1 MKKIFRTMLLLLA
14 ATTGLTLASCSDD
27 DNLTTADALF
37 RPIISESDNI
47 EHALD
52 EDLRPYM
59 TITWDKYTD
68 ANQYV
73 VGIAASDGSDT
84 RTITTDTTTYV
95 FTGLEYD
102 KEYNISIRCENTVT
116 GLASKDYTLTTTS
129 LDYPTKLASIGT
141 SDIIDNAARISWA
154 EDAELDSVQI
164 LKDSNDSL
172 VYTIDL
178 SAIDELLVTNAIVT
192 GLQPKTTYKAVAYK
206 EDAYRGKKRFTTV
219 AEESFKGVVFD
230 LRDLDESES
239 KGYITTDQIA
249 MDVEANPGED
259 ITYVLHGGYD
269 YKIGGGTTF
278 PENGN
283 TITFVT
289 GLTLEGNARFI
300 SGGGFTIGGDVEGVV
315 FEKIDFVSDKLNN
328 GDVDLRENTDQG
340 WGGRQVLNLN
350 GVKATLKNLTFK
362 SCTVNAYRAMIRT
375 QKDGDNITNILVE
388 DCQINAIGD
397 QGVFTSTNKKGVWE
411 KVTVKNSTITNIV
424 MLCDFRINTAKNSLP
439 IELNIENC
447 TFCYAPKET
456 TANANTPLFRVG
468 DATTIKVSNSL
479 FGPAMATEGSS
490 GGSIMPYTA
499 ATAGSIY
506 VTGDPTADVVNSYK
520 TNFEWTG
527 REDATTG
534 ETITN
539 PLDGLTSLSLSET
552 QLWSNPS
559 EGKFNIIG
567 SASGVD
573 FSTLGDAR
581 WW

>member
-1 MKKIFRTMLLLLA
+1 MKKIMKSMLLLLA

-27 DNLTTADALF
+27 DNLTQADALF

-47 EHALD
+47 KHALD

-59 TITWDKYTD
+59 TINWDNYTD

-73 VGIAASDGSDT
+73 VSIAANDGSDT

-102 KEYNISIRCENTVT
+102 KEYNISIRCENTIT
-116 GLASKDYTLTTTS
+116 GLSSKDFTLTTTT
-129 LDYPTKLASIGT
+129 LDYPTKLATIGT
-141 SDIIDNAARISWA
+141 SDIIDNAARISWS

-178 SAIDELLVTNAIVT
+178 SAIDALVTNSIVT
-192 GLQPKTTYKAVAYK
+192 GLEPKTTYKAVAYK

-230 LRDLDESES
+230 LRDLDPSDS

-249 MDVEANPGED
+249 MDVAENPDED

-278 PENGN
+278 PEFAHK
-283 TITFVT
+283 ITFIT

-300 SGGGFTIGGDVEGVV
+300 SGGGMTISGNVEALT

-328 GDVDLRENTDQG
+328 GDVDLYENTDKG
-340 WGGRQVLNLN
+340 WGGRQVVNFN
-350 GVKATLKNLTFK
+350 GVKYTLNNLTFK

-375 QKDGDNITNILVE
+375 QQADDNITNILIE

-397 QGVFTSTNKKGVWE
+397 QGVLTSTNKKGVWQ
-411 KVTVKNSTITNIV
+411 KVTIKNTTFTNIV
-424 MLCDFRINTAKNSLP
+424 LLCDFRINTEKNKLP

-447 TFCYAPKET
+447 TFCYAPMET

-479 FGPAMATEGSS
+479 FGPSMATEGSA
-490 GGSIMPYTA
+490 GGSIKPYNA
-499 ATAGSIY
+499 GTAGSIY
-506 VTGDPTADVVNSYK
+506 VTGGPMTDVVNSYK

-527 REDATTG
+527 REDAATG
-534 ETITN
+534 EIVTN
-539 PLDGLTSLSLSET
+539 PLDGLVSLSLDEN
-552 QLWSNPS
+552 QLWSDPAK
-559 EGKFNIIG
+559 GKFNIIG

>member
-1 MKKIFRTMLLLLA
+1 MKKIMKSMLLLLA

-27 DNLTTADALF
+27 DNLTQADALF

-47 EHALD
+47 KHALD

-59 TITWDKYTD
+59 TINWDNYTD

-73 VGIAASDGSDT
+73 VSIAANDGSDT

-102 KEYNISIRCENTVT
+102 KEYNISIRCENTIT
-116 GLASKDYTLTTTS
+116 GLSSKDFTLTTTT
-129 LDYPTKLASIGT
+129 LDYPTKLATIGT
-141 SDIIDNAARISWA
+141 SDIIDNAARISWS

-178 SAIDELLVTNAIVT
+178 SAIDALVTNSIVT
-192 GLQPKTTYKAVAYK
+192 GLEPKTTYKAVAYK

-230 LRDLDESES
+230 LRDLDPSDS

-249 MDVEANPGED
+249 MDVAENPDED

-278 PENGN
+278 PEFAHK
-283 TITFVT
+283 ITFIT

-300 SGGGFTIGGDVEGVV
+300 SGGGMTISGDVEALT

-328 GDVDLRENTDQG
+328 GDVDLYENTDKG
-340 WGGRQVLNLN
+340 WGGRQAVNFN
-350 GVKATLKNLTFK
+350 GVKATLSNLTFK
-362 SCTVNAYRAMIRT
+362 SCTIQGYRAMVRT
-375 QKDGDNITNILVE
+375 QKDDDNITNILVE
-388 DCQINAIGD
+388 DCVINAIGD
-397 QGVFTSTNKKGVWE
+397 QGVFTSTNKKGKWE
-411 KVTVKNSTITNIV
+411 KVTMKNTTVTNIV
-424 MLCDFRINTAKNSLP
+424 MLCDFRINTEKNKLP

-447 TFCYAPKET
+447 TFCYAPMET

-468 DATTIKVSNSL
+468 DATTIKVNNSL
-479 FGPAMATEGSS
+479 FGPAMATDGSA

-506 VTGDPTADVVNSYK
+506 VTGNPTTDVVNSYK

-527 REDATTG
+527 REDAATG
-534 ETITN
+534 EIVTN
-539 PLDGLTSLSLSET
+539 PLDGLVSLSLDEN
-552 QLWSNPS
+552 QLWSDPAK
-559 EGKFNIIG
+559 GKFNIIG